1 MGCVN
6 LIKGFDIGCEA
17 LYRKY
22 YQNVI
27 LINKGDVK
35 QVSVSTTSQQHRI
48 QFNLLPDKTGY
59 LFKGNENVGLLNAKF
74 SKKEEKGVPYYN
86 HNVDVVVAGTSE
98 NIKTLLKQIDNSNY
112 FAAIQ
117 FRNGDVEIYGFENG
131 LGSGSYE
138 YSAQSSLGG
147 SVIGLASKFDEY
159 EPPYLY
165 HSNSIETDFN
175 NLFTGLNDFLG
186 GDFNQ
191 DFNNDFYN
199 NVV

>member
-17 LYRKY
+17 LFRKY

-27 LINKGDVK
+27 LINKNDVF
-35 QVSVSTTSQQHRI
+35 QTAISTTNDQHRI
-48 QFNLLPDKTGY
+48 QFNLLPGKTGY
-59 LFKGNENVGLLNAKF
+59 LFTGNENVGLLNAKF
-74 SKKEEKGVPYYN
+74 GKKEEKGVPYYN
-86 HNVDVVVAGTSE
+86 HSVDIVIAGTSE
-98 NIKTLLKQIDNSNY
+98 NVKTILKQIDNSRF

-131 LGSGSYE
+131 LGSGDYE

-147 SVIGLASKFDEY
+147 AVINLSSKYDEY

-165 HSNSIETDFN
+165 HSNSINDDFN
-175 NLFTGLNDFLG
+175 DLFSGLPNFLG
-186 GDFNQ
+186 GDFND
-191 DFNNDFYN
+191 DFNDDFFN
-199 NVV
+199 LVV

>member
-17 LYRKY
+17 LFRKY

-35 QVSVSTTSQQHRI
+35 QVAVSTTNDQHRI
-48 QFNLLPDKTGY
+48 QFNLLQDKTGY

-112 FAAIQ
+112 FAVIQ
-117 FRNGDVEIYGFENG
+117 FKSGDVEVYGFDNG

-138 YSAQSSLGG
+138 YSAQSPLGG
-147 SVIGLASKFDEY
+147 SVIGLSSKYDEY

-165 HSNSIETDFN
+165 YSNTINEDFN
-175 NLFTGLNDFLG
+175 NLFTGLEDFLG
-186 GDFNQ
+186 GDFNS

-199 NVV
+199 NIV